1 MKIALILCP
10 CECETLFQLSI
21 NHLWRDARL
30 RASGLLML
38 SQGAH
43 PIVIGRQCGV
53 SHQTIYNWRHLG
65 ARRFGWPDQ
74 RACRRPAQKT
84 ERGMPRART
93 QALTL
98 RGIVQ

>member
-1 MKIALILCP
+1 MKIALILSP

-38 SQGAH
+38 SKGAH

-53 SHQTIYNWRHLG
+53 SHQTIYDGRHAWSKKAGL
-65 ARRFGWPDQ
+65 A
-74 RACRRPAQKT
+74 
-84 ERGMPRART
+84 
-93 QALTL
+93 
-98 RGIVQ
+98 